1 MANDSVT
8 FLLQDLDFVINLEK
22 FVLDTTQ
29 EIELIVNYEFVI
41 TSGKDN
47 RSIPGV
53 VQGIGDLTS
62 GFHKTNR
69 KTFFFYSS
77 SALSPSTASLLTT
90 TANCISK
97 TSTVL
102 SDAQYKLTPLA
113 KNELLWWVN
122 NLRLC
127 NGRLVIKPQAQVLIQ
142 RDTSKKGWGL
152 YVEVSEQGVSD
163 PRRNRIYIPISWNF

>member
-8 FLLQDLDFVINLEK
+8 FLLQHLDFVINLKK
-22 FVLDTTQ
+22 FILDTTQ

-47 RSIPGV
+47 RSMPGV
-53 VQGIGDLTS
+53 VKDIGDLTS

-77 SALSPSTASLLTT
+77 SALSSSKASLLTT

-102 SDAQYKLTPLA
+102 CDLVKLTPMA

-122 NLRLC
+122 NLRFC

>member
-1 MANDSVT
+1 MANGSVT
-8 FLLQDLDFVINLEK
+8 FLLQHLDFVINLEK
-22 FVLDTTQ
+22 CVLDTTQ
-29 EIELIVNYEFVI
+29 EIELIVNHEFVI

-47 RSIPGV
+47 RSMPGV
-53 VQGIGDLTS
+53 AQGIGDLTS
-62 GFHKTNR
+62 GSHKTNR

-90 TANCISK
+90 IANCISK

-102 SDAQYKLTPLA
+102 SDLVKLTPMA

-142 RDTSKKGWGL
+142 RDTSKKSWGL